1 MKNKITNQ
9 VFHRILTSNEPLF
22 ANYRNLLPGHQF
34 RLLQAIAAEDGI
46 AQPTSG
52 AFIRDHLLTSA
63 SSVAA
68 SLKSLSEKEMI
79 VQSGDKWVVYDVFFS
94 RWLEY
99 QYGRSRQQS

>member
-1 MKNKITNQ
+1 MRVARCN
-9 VFHRILTSNEPLF
+9 L
-22 ANYRNLLPGHQF
+22 RNINF
-34 RLLQAIAAEDGI
+34 RYKQISSTLQPVLQAIAVADGI

-52 AFIRDHLLTSA
+52 AFIKDHMLTSA

-79 VQSGDKWVVYDVFFS
+79 VQSDNKWVVYDVFFS

-99 QYGRSRQQS
+99 QYGSK